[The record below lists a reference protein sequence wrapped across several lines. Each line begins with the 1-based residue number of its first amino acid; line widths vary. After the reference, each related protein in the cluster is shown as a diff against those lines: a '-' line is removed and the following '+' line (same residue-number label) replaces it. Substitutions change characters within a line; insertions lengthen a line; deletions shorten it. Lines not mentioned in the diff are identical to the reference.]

1 MITDAVV
8 HAVLGALSALLT
20 LLPATGPLTL
30 GSGVD
35 TTVMGW
41 AGAANSFVPFA
52 TVLQVLVL
60 LVGLQLV
67 LMGWDVAVWV
77 YHQIWGSN

>member
-8 HAVLGALSALLT
+8 HALLGALSALLT
-20 LLPATGPLTL
+20 LLPSTGNVTL

-41 AGAANSFVPFA
+41 AGAANSFVPFSA
-52 TVLQVLVL
+52 VVQVLVL
-60 LVGLQLV
+60 LLGLQLV
-67 LMGWDVAVWV
+67 LMAWDVAVWV
-77 YHQIWGSN
+77 YHQVWGSD